1 MTERLFPVLHAV
13 RLGGFADTSGV
24 AERAMLP
31 LPAVE
36 EVLRGLERQGYVEFM
51 DFAGSGGWILTESG
65 RTHDAGLHADE
76 VAAPGV
82 RPLVESAAVEFEQVN
97 PRLVRLV
104 TDWQLADPADGDGG
118 RAEARRRVVSELDEV
133 YLALDELMER
143 LVAGVPRFGRYPRQ
157 FAAAVD
163 RVRAV
168 DDDWI
173 AGVGMLSC
181 HTVWAEL
188 HQDLVSGLGRE
199 RR

>member
-1 MTERLFPVLHAV
+1 MTEHHFPVLHAV

-65 RTHDAGLHADE
+65 RTHDAGLHANE
-76 VAAPGV
+76 MAAPGI
-82 RPLVESAAVEFEQVN
+82 RPLVESAAVEFEQIN

-104 TDWQLADPADGDGG
+104 TEWQLADPADGVGG
-118 RAEARRRVVSELDEV
+118 RAEARRRVISELDEV

-163 RVRAV
+163 RVRAG

-181 HTVWAEL
+181 HAVWAEL